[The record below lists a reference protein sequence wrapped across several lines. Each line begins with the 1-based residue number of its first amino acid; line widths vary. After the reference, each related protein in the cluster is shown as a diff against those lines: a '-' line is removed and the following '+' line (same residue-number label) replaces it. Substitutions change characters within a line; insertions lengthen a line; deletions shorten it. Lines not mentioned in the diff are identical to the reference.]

1 MSVVMSP
8 SGLSTYRQC
17 PLRFYGQSIS
27 REIPWQDS
35 PAKARGT
42 ALHSALE
49 KALHGDDAALG
60 QTLDDTIDAA
70 YVRACVHMLRSRVSE
85 GYALAT
91 EHMLVMNR
99 KGEAK
104 DWWSIDAFLRAK
116 ADVFLHNAGAEWPVL
131 IGDWKTGR
139 IWDKDAFQLRV
150 EALLA
155 HVLYDAPRVQYAY
168 WYIDQ
173 GETVE
178 GEIDFT
184 KGLADVADI
193 YELMTEFRE
202 SVKNNYWPPTKNR
215 FCKWCPWHKT
225 ESCDL

>member
-1 MSVVMSP
+1 MQVVMSP
-8 SGLSTYRQC
+8 SGLAGYKQC
-17 PLRFYGQSIS
+17 PLQFYAMRVSK
-27 REIPWQDS
+27 ELPWRDS
-35 PAKARGT
+35 PAKSRGIT
-42 ALHSALE
+42 LHSALE
-49 KALHGDDAALG
+49 KALHGDDEALEKAMDE
-60 QTLDDTIDAA
+60 TVDASFIRNT
-70 YVRACVHMLRSRVSE
+70 VLMLRKRIAE

-91 EHMLVMNR
+91 EHMLVMDR
-99 KGEAK
+99 KGQAK

-116 ADVFLHNAGAEWPVL
+116 ADVFMHNPEKKWPII

-139 IWDKDAFQLRV
+139 IWDRDAFQLRV

-155 HVLYDAPRVQYAY
+155 HILYGAPRVQYAY

-193 YELMTEFRE
+193 YELMADFRR
-202 SVKNNYWPPTKNR
+202 SVKNNYWPPQVNK
-215 FCKWCPWHKT
+215 FCKWCVWHKT
-225 ESCDL
+225 KNCGV